1 MDKPAVATDCACSG
15 KWSNRVGFFPHNI
28 SPARGTMI
36 LFFQEA
42 FSYL

>member
-1 MDKPAVATDCACSG
+1 MDKPAVPTDCACSV
-15 KWSNRVGFFPHNI
+15 KWSNRLGFFTHI
-28 SPARGTMI
+28 MSPARGTMI